1 MGCWKTLKIIILQRF
16 EIQIINNRFFRTFVK
31 TQYPMKRS
39 GTADL
44 PLHYGQVPLWLSE
57 RMAKLGLAIVETI
70 ALEFSTSEVISKLSN
85 PFWFQSFGAV
95 MGMDWHS
102 SGITTSVLGA
112 LKKSVN
118 PHSKE
123 LGIYICG
130 GKGKHSLL
138 TPQEL
143 LFVGEKTGLDGSD
156 LANCSKLTA
165 KVDNTA
171 IQDGFQLYQH
181 NFIVDNKGQW
191 AVIQQ
196 GMNPDSKTARRYH
209 WHSQGLKSFINEPHT
224 FIYGENQG
232 NILNLTAEAAS
243 KSREGILEL
252 TKESP
257 AKIIKEMQ
265 YLSMPAHHDVRMEDV
280 NMKRLGAML
289 WTTHENKP
297 KDFEELLLLKGM
309 GPRALQ
315 SLALVSEVIY
325 GTPTRF
331 EDPAR
336 FSFAHG
342 GKDGHPFPVPVKIYD
357 ETINTLQRA
366 INRAKIG
373 NNDKIEAIKKLSEIS
388 RKAEESFTPNSNFDA
403 LIQIERD
410 NSYKY
415 GGKTVFGDAK
425 PPKNKPSNP
434 NNQLELF

>member
-1 MGCWKTLKIIILQRF
+1 
-16 EIQIINNRFFRTFVK
+16 
-31 TQYPMKRS
+31 MKRS

-44 PLHYGQVPLWLSE
+44 PLHYGHVPLWLAE
-57 RMAKLGLAIVETI
+57 RMSKLGLAIVETI
-70 ALEFSTSEVISKLSN
+70 AMEFSTAEVISKLSN

-130 GKGKHSLL
+130 GKGKNSLL

-143 LFVGEKTGLDGSD
+143 LFVGEKTGLDGNN
-156 LANCSKLTA
+156 LANCSRLTA

-196 GMNPDSKTARRYH
+196 GMNPNSQTARRYH
-209 WHSQGLKSFINEPHT
+209 WHSQDLKSFINEPHT

-232 NILNLTAEAAS
+232 TILNLTAGAAT

-252 TKESP
+252 SKESP
-257 AKIIKEMQ
+257 SKIIKEMQ

-289 WTTHENKP
+289 WATHENKP
-297 KDFEELLLLKGM
+297 EDFEELLLLKGM

-315 SLALVSEVIY
+315 SLALVSEIIY

-357 ETINTLQRA
+357 ETIDTLQRA

-373 NNDKIEAIKKLSEIS
+373 NSDKIQAIQKLSEIS
-388 RKAEESFTPNSNFDA
+388 RKAEESFTPNDNFDA
-403 LIQIERD
+403 LIQRERD
-410 NSYKY
+410 ESHKY
-415 GGKTVFGDAK
+415 GGSTIFGDAK
-425 PPKNKPSNP
+425 TPKTKPANP

>member
-1 MGCWKTLKIIILQRF
+1 
-16 EIQIINNRFFRTFVK
+16 
-31 TQYPMKRS
+31 MKRS

-44 PLHYGQVPLWLSE
+44 PLHYGHVPLWLAE
-57 RMAKLGLAIVETI
+57 RMSKLGFAIVETI
-70 ALEFSTSEVISKLSN
+70 AMEFSTSEVINKLSN

-130 GKGKHSLL
+130 GKGKHSMA

-143 LFVGEKTGLDGSD
+143 LFVGEKTGLDGNN
-156 LANCSKLTA
+156 LANCSRLTA

-196 GMNPDSKTARRYH
+196 GMNPNSKTARRYH
-209 WHSQGLKSFINEPHT
+209 WHSQDLKSFINEPHT

-232 NILNLTAEAAS
+232 AILNLTAQAAT

-252 TKESP
+252 SKESP
-257 AKIIKEMQ
+257 TKIMKEMQ
-265 YLSMPAHHDVRMEDV
+265 HLSMPVHHDVRMGDV

-297 KDFEELLLLKGM
+297 EDFQELLLLKGM

-315 SLALVSEVIY
+315 SLALVSEIIY

-357 ETINTLQRA
+357 ETIDMLQRA

-373 NNDKIEAIKKLSEIS
+373 NSDKITAIQKLSEIS
-388 RKAEESFTPNSNFDA
+388 RRAEESFTPNSNFDT
-403 LIQIERD
+403 LIQRERD
-410 NSYKY
+410 ESYKY

-425 PPKNKPSNP
+425 PPKTKPSNP

>member
-1 MGCWKTLKIIILQRF
+1 
-16 EIQIINNRFFRTFVK
+16 
-31 TQYPMKRS
+31 MKRS

-44 PLHYGQVPLWLSE
+44 PLHYGHVPLWLAD
-57 RMAKLGLAIVETI
+57 RMSKLGFAIVETI

-130 GKGKHSLL
+130 GKGKHSML

-143 LFVGEKTGLDGSD
+143 LYVGEKTGLDGNN
-156 LANCSKLTA
+156 LANCSRLTA

-191 AVIQQ
+191 TVIQQ

-209 WHSQGLKSFINEPHT
+209 WHSKDLKSFINEPHT

-232 NILNLTAEAAS
+232 SILNLTAGTAE
-243 KSREGILEL
+243 KSRAGILEL
-252 TKESP
+252 SKESP
-257 AKIIKEMQ
+257 AKIMKEIQ
-265 YLSMPAHHDVRMEDV
+265 HLSLPSHHDVRIEDV

-289 WTTHENKP
+289 WATHENKP
-297 KDFEELLLLKGM
+297 EDFEELLLLKGM

-342 GKDGHPFPVPVKIYD
+342 GKDGHPFPVPLKIYD
-357 ETINTLQRA
+357 ETIDTLQRA

-373 NNDKIEAIKKLSEIS
+373 NSDKIEAIRKLSEIS
-388 RKAEESFTPNSNFDA
+388 RKAEEGFTPNTNFDA
-403 LIQIERD
+403 LVQKERD
-410 NSYKY
+410 ESYKY

-425 PPKNKPSNP
+425 LPRIKPINP

>member
-1 MGCWKTLKIIILQRF
+1 
-16 EIQIINNRFFRTFVK
+16 
-31 TQYPMKRS
+31 MKRS

-44 PLHYGQVPLWLSE
+44 PLHYGHVPLWLAE
-57 RMAKLGLAIVETI
+57 RMSKLGFAIVETI
-70 ALEFSTSEVISKLSN
+70 AMEFSTSEVISKLSN

-130 GKGKHSLL
+130 GKGKHSML
-138 TPQEL
+138 TPNEL
-143 LFVGEKTGLDGSD
+143 LFVGEKTGLDGNN
-156 LANCSKLTA
+156 LANYSRLTA

-196 GMNPDSKTARRYH
+196 GMNPNSQTARRYH
-209 WHSQGLKSFINEPHT
+209 WHSQDLQSFINEPHT

-232 NILNLTAEAAS
+232 TILNLTAGSAT
-243 KSREGILEL
+243 KSRDGILEL
-252 TKESP
+252 SRESP
-257 AKIIKEMQ
+257 TKIMKEMQ
-265 YLSMPAHHDVRMEDV
+265 HLSMPAHHDVRMENV

-289 WTTHENKP
+289 WATHENKP
-297 KDFEELLLLKGM
+297 ENFEELLLLKGM

-357 ETINTLQRA
+357 ETIDTLQRA
-366 INRAKIG
+366 IHRAKIG
-373 NNDKIEAIKKLSEIS
+373 NSDKMNAIQKLSEIS
-388 RKAEESFTPNSNFDA
+388 RKAEESFTPNSNFEA
-403 LIQIERD
+403 LLQKER
-410 NSYKY
+410 SESHLY

-425 PPKNKPSNP
+425 PVTAKPVNS
-434 NNQLELF
+434 NNQLKLF

>member
-1 MGCWKTLKIIILQRF
+1 
-16 EIQIINNRFFRTFVK
+16 
-31 TQYPMKRS
+31 MKRS
-39 GTADL
+39 GSADL
-44 PLHYGQVPLWLSE
+44 PLHNGHVPLWLSE
-57 RMAKLGLAIVETI
+57 RMSKLGLAIVETI
-70 ALEFSTSEVISKLSN
+70 AMEFSTEEVVTKLAD

-130 GKGKHSLL
+130 GKGKHSMK
-138 TPQEL
+138 TPNEL
-143 LFVGEKTGLDGSD
+143 LFVGEKTGLNGAQ
-156 LANCSKLTA
+156 LADFSKLTA

-181 NFIVDNKGQW
+181 NFIVTDKGDW
-191 AVIQQ
+191 CVIQQ
-196 GMNPDSKTARRYH
+196 GMNNSNGMARRYH
-209 WHSQGLKSFINEPHT
+209 WHSKDLQSFINEPHT
-224 FIYGENQG
+224 FIYGKNQG
-232 NILNLTAEAAS
+232 EILNLTANSAS
-243 KSREGILEL
+243 SAREKSLQIANENPDKVL
-252 TKESP
+252 KEVNH
-257 AKIIKEMQ
+257 
-265 YLSMPAHHDVRMEDV
+265 LVMPNHHDVRMKDI

-289 WTTHENKP
+289 WVTHENRP
-297 KDFEELLLLKGM
+297 QNFESLLMLKGM

-342 GKDGHPFPVPVKIYD
+342 GKDGHPFPVPVKVFD
-357 ETINTLQRA
+357 ETINTLQMA

-373 NNDKIEAIKKLSEIS
+373 NSDKIHAIKKLSEIS
-388 RKAEESFTPNSNFDA
+388 MDAEKSFTPNENFDA
-403 LIQIERD
+403 LIQKERD
-410 NSYKY
+410 ESYKY
-415 GGKTVFGDAK
+415 GGRTVFGKAQ
-425 PPKNKPSNP
+425 PPKKDSPSSG
-434 NNQLELF
+434 QLSLF